1 MFDRTKRLRRGAAI
15 GAVLLGASTFLSACG
30 GNDNDQN
37 SLEPAQSIPGYFDR
51 PDDDPDGGILSFGF
65 HGTVEPRSLD
75 LVGIDVARNQ
85 LARVTLF
92 DRAGRTRVYSVPAGW
107 TGQGTPSV
115 RTLDLTTLAPQA
127 GFAGSATAIQTAGFE
142 PRAVTDIE
150 VELGSSG
157 ALDDLCWDPHPD

>member
-1 MFDRTKRLRRGAAI
+1 MRVHRALQADGFGIVVLDAYRPWRVTKTLWDATPADRRTFVADPARGSRHNRGAA
-15 GAVLLGASTFLSACG
+15 V
-30 GNDNDQN
+30 D
-37 SLEPAQSIPGYFDR
+37 
-51 PDDDPDGGILSFGF
+51 
-65 HGTVEPRSLD
+65 
-75 LVGIDVARNQ
+75 
-85 LARVTLF
+85 VTLF